1 MFYFVQ
7 FRVCILLVGLL
18 LTTVAFGN
26 NGEINETLSYD
37 MDYNTKLYS
46 NSYFQYG
53 SHSTF
58 SSLPTYD
65 LTVGTPDENGVLY
78 AAIFASRKVTLRD
91 PISYM
96 GKLVSSS
103 KSFWDGPTFYTAAP
117 EVKKIWRDGWTGK
130 GVNIL
135 LVDSYIDEGTSY
147 HGVTTMMI
155 TDLIAPG
162 ASKYGLDF
170 NFDSW
175 NVVRDIDGYKIDS
188 YKSMGVVNASF
199 GFNYW
204 SFWLNPEV
212 EEDVELA
219 FYNVY
224 KEQKQNLTWDNVF
237 NGTTLIKNL
246 DLSDAVIVKAAGN
259 DSTSSANEPFDY
271 IYATDANINPRL
283 LIVGATVSDGSVDQ
297 PTSLASYSNFA
308 GFDMEIANRFLVAN
322 GTSPYDT
329 GDLSIDG
336 YKMNKGY
343 GTSYAAPRVAG
354 YVAILRQKFPNLN
367 AEQSA
372 SILLET
378 ARYDTLSCYPVCPVY
393 IYGKGEASISRALSP
408 VGQLH

>member
-1 MFYFVQ
+1 MVLFVK
-7 FRVCILLVGLL
+7 FRIYILLVGLL
-18 LTTVAFGN
+18 LTNIALGN
-26 NGEINETLSYD
+26 NSEINEAIPYD
-37 MDYNTKLYS
+37 SLGRINYLDKTNFQHGYS
-46 NSYFQYG
+46 SP
-53 SHSTF
+53 F
-58 SSLPTYD
+58 SSLPYD
-65 LTVGTPDENGVLY
+65 LTVGTPDDNGVLY
-78 AAIFASRKVTLRD
+78 ATIFASRKVTFKE

-96 GKLVSSS
+96 GKLVSSY
-103 KSFWDGPTFYTAAP
+103 KSWSDGPSLYTATP
-117 EVKKIWRDGWTGK
+117 EVKGVWKDGWTGK

-135 LVDSYIDEGTSY
+135 LVDSYIDEETSF

-155 TDLIAPG
+155 TDLVAPG

-170 NFDSW
+170 NFNSW
-175 NVVRDIDGYKIDS
+175 ANLVKDIDGYNIDS

-204 SFWLNPEV
+204 RFWLDPNV

-219 FYNVY
+219 FYSVY
-224 KEQKQNLTWDNVF
+224 KEQKQNLTWDSVF

-283 LIVGATVSDGSVDQ
+283 LIVGATVSDGTVDE

-308 GFDMEIANRFLVAN
+308 GLDMEIANRFLVAN
-322 GTSPYDT
+322 GASPYDT

-336 YKMNKGY
+336 YKMSKGY

-393 IYGKGEASISRALSP
+393 IYGKGEASISRALAP
-408 VGQLH
+408 VGKLH